1 MMQRA
6 LTTLPGH
13 LRFLLLPALVLTF
26 ISPATA
32 QPMSLAEIVER
43 VLATHPDLTISRLD
57 TSIAGTETQ
66 RISGI
71 LDPVVTA
78 RLGVSDEQVP
88 TLSDFQASQTRF
100 GQIMA
105 GISKPLASGGTISA
119 EIDYNRTNLGFNS
132 PFAGN
137 LAKFN
142 PAYRNEINLSYRHP
156 LLRGAGRPEY
166 HEALAAA
173 RADIEA
179 AGLQQ
184 HVIAQNLSLQAL
196 NLHFQLVGDDVNIRL
211 SEQTVERAR
220 RLLAYQHRRE
230 KFGLVEASDRLQAE
244 ALLATRQLELEEAR
258 ARRAADRTTLNRL
271 MLRPPDA
278 PLTIALV
285 PEYQHRPL
293 PEFTA
298 ALEKAS
304 KNRPEL
310 KALDARLQAAE
321 ARLLQVRDI
330 EHTQLDI
337 VAELG
342 TRALNDSA
350 GAAFQQGFSLNDR
363 YAALSL
369 EVSEVVGNNA
379 AKASIRNAELTRQ
392 RVLAEKIRM
401 QELIKDDLAAAITT
415 ISTTRA
421 TLTRARQHEKA
432 ERRKFEAEIKRY
444 REGRSDTAT
453 IVQFEGDLRIAALQ
467 AELQRIILLQA
478 EMQLLWAQGL
488 LLKQL
493 GINFP
498 VASAKHP

>member
-1 MMQRA
+1 
-6 LTTLPGH
+6 
-13 LRFLLLPALVLTF
+13 
-26 ISPATA
+26 
-32 QPMSLAEIVER
+32 
-43 VLATHPDLTISRLD
+43 
-57 TSIAGTETQ
+57 
-66 RISGI
+66 
-71 LDPVVTA
+71 TA
-78 RLGVSDEQVP
+78 RLGVSDEKIP

-100 GQIMA
+100 GQVVA
-105 GISKPLASGGTISA
+105 GVSKPLASGGTLSA

-132 PFAGN
+132 PFASN

-184 HVIAQNLSLQAL
+184 QVIAQNLCLQAL
-196 NLHFQLVGDDVNIRL
+196 DLHFRLISDDVNIRL
-211 SEQTVERAR
+211 AEQTVERAR

-244 ALLATRQLELEEAR
+244 ALLAARQLELEQAR
-258 ARRAADRTTLNRL
+258 ARRAANQTALNRL
-271 MLRPPDA
+271 MLRMPDA
-278 PLTIALV
+278 PLTIALA
-285 PEYQHRPL
+285 PEYQNHSAPD
-293 PEFTA
+293 FAT

-310 KALDARLQAAE
+310 KALDAQLQAAE
-321 ARLLQVRDI
+321 ARLLQVRDT
-330 EHTQLDI
+330 ERVQLDI

-342 TRALNDSA
+342 TRALDDSA
-350 GAAFQQGFSLNDR
+350 GGAFQRGFSLNDR

-392 RVLAEKIRM
+392 RVMAEKTRM
-401 QELIKDDLAAAITT
+401 QELIKDDLATAITT
-415 ISTTRA
+415 IHTTRA
-421 TLTRARQHEKA
+421 TLARARKREKA
-432 ERRKFEAEIKRY
+432 ERLKFEAEIQRY

-453 IVQFEGDLRIAALQ
+453 IIQFEGDLRIAALQ
-467 AELQRIILLQA
+467 AELQRIILMQA
-478 EMQLLWAQGL
+478 EKQLVWAQGL

-493 GINFP
+493 GISFLS
-498 VASAKHP
+498 ASAKQP